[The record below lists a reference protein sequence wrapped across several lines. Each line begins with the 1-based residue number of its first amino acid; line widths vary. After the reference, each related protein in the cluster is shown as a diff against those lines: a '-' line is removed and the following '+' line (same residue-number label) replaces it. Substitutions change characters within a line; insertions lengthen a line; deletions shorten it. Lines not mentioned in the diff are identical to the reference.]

1 MGSEIIVNE
10 ENKSNINYDLS
21 NIITWSLRCK
31 MFWKHPDKINDFT
44 WINNI

>member
-21 NIITWSLRCK
+21 NIITWSLRCNYVLET
-31 MFWKHPDKINDFT
+31 PGQN
-44 WINNI
+44 